1 MVSDTTGFGSSR
13 EALCSA
19 GHHATQR
26 PAEALFVG
34 RTSPDGG
41 LPPDSEDGVP
51 ELTDGW
57 FDQLLSQL
65 DAAAVS
71 LDGARKRA

>member
-13 EALCSA
+13 ESICSA
-19 GHHATQR
+19 GHHPALL
-26 PAEALFVG
+26 PAEAHFVG

-41 LPPDSEDGVP
+41 PPPDADDGVP